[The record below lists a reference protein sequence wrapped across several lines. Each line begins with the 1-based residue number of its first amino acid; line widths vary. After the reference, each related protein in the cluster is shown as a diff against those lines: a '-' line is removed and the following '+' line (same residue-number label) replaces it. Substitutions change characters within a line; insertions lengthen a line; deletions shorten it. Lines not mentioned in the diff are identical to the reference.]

1 VLVTED
7 LYVEAVGQGDVCKIS
22 QRITDAVSGSGL
34 SADVVTVI
42 GSTSVI
48 TTIEFELG
56 AVADLGTA
64 LEIGASS

>member
-1 VLVTED
+1 MLVTED
-7 LYVEAVGQGDVCKIS
+7 LYVEAVGQGDVCNIS

-34 SADVVTVI
+34 LADVVTVI

-48 TTIEFELG
+48 TTIEFEPG